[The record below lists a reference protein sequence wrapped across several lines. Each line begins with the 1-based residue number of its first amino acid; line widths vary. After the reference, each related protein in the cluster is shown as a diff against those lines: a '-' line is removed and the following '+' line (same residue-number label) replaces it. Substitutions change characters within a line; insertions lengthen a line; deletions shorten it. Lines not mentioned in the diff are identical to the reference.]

1 MPRFEV
7 ISPFKPSG
15 DQPNAIATLSK
26 GIESGNR
33 FQTLKGI
40 TGSGKSATI
49 AWTIEA
55 LQMPTLVMAPNK
67 SLAAQLAGE
76 LRDFFPKNK
85 VEFFVSY
92 YDYYQPE
99 AYVVSSDTF
108 IEKDA
113 SINDEIDRLRHSATT
128 SLLSRTDT
136 IVVASVS
143 AIYGLGSPESYQQGM
158 VRIQKGDSIDI
169 RMLLRRLVD
178 LRYVRNDVVLSRGS
192 FRVKGDTLEIQSA
205 IQDSVTRISFF
216 GDEVDA
222 ITKVD
227 LLKGISLEE
236 LDEVAIF
243 PATHY
248 TTTEDVLKRA
258 IKSIRKELDERLRT
272 FQSQEK
278 LLEAQR
284 IEVRTMRDLDMIEHL
299 GYCGGIENY
308 SRHLENR
315 QAGEAPFTLLDYFPK
330 DYLVVIDESHVTVP
344 QLNGQ
349 YAGDKSRKETLVEHG
364 FRLPS
369 ALDNRPLRFEEF
381 INKIPRAIYLSAT
394 PGPYELSHSDQI
406 VEQVIRPTGLLDP
419 VVEVRP
425 TTHQVDDLVEE
436 IRENTGFGFRTL
448 VTTLTKKM
456 SEDLA
461 DYMAD
466 LGLRVRYLHSDIGT
480 VERIELLRD
489 LRRGVYDVLVGINLL
504 REGLDL
510 PEVALVAILDADKE
524 GFLRSETSLIQTIGR
539 AARNSRGKVIMY
551 ADRVTRSMQAAMDET
566 TRRRTIQV
574 LHNEEN
580 GLRPV
585 SIQKEVLDLVEQFGI
600 NVPHDQPKG
609 RGKKQVKI
617 DLGFGSRSVGSSI
630 SEMEVEVSRLEDL
643 MNEAAEAL
651 EFEKAAFIRDE
662 LFSIKALL
670 EDLMT
675 DSLDQKAPPNG

>member
-15 DQPNAIATLSK
+15 DQPNAIATLTK
-26 GIESGNR
+26 GVEGGNR

-128 SLLSRTDT
+128 SLLSRNDT

-143 AIYGLGSPESYQQGM
+143 AIYGLGSPRSYQEGM
-158 VRIQKGDSIDI
+158 IRIQRGDSIDI
-169 RMLLRRLVD
+169 RFLLRHLVD
-178 LRYVRNDVVLSRGS
+178 LRYARNDVVLSRGS
-192 FRVKGDTLEIQSA
+192 FRLKGDTLEIQSA
-205 IQDSVTRISFF
+205 IEDCVTRISFF

-227 LLKGISLEE
+227 LLKGVTLEE
-236 LDEVAIF
+236 LDEIAIF

-248 TTTEDVLKRA
+248 TTTEEVLKRA
-258 IKSIRKELDERLRT
+258 IKSIRKELDERLST
-272 FQSQEK
+272 FQSQQK

-349 YAGDKSRKETLVEHG
+349 FSGDKSRKETLVEHG

-381 INKIPRAIYLSAT
+381 INKIPRAIFLSAT
-394 PGPYELSHSDQI
+394 PSPYELSHSDQI

-419 VVEVRP
+419 LVEVRP

-436 IRENTGFGFRTL
+436 IRENTGYGFRTL

-466 LGLRVRYLHSDIGT
+466 LGLKVRYLHSDIGT

-489 LRRGVYDVLVGINLL
+489 LRKGLYDVLVGINLL

-566 TRRRTIQV
+566 SRRRAIQV
-574 LHNEEN
+574 LHNEQN
-580 GLRPV
+580 DLKPV
-585 SIQKEVLDLVEQFGI
+585 SIQKEVLNLVEQFGI
-600 NVPHDQPKG
+600 NVSHDQPKN
-609 RGKKQVKI
+609 RGKKQARV
-617 DLGFGSRSVGSSI
+617 DLDFGTRNIGSSI
-630 SEMEVEVSRLEDL
+630 AEMREEVSRLEGL

-662 LFSIKALL
+662 LFSLKALL
-670 EDLMT
+670 EDLVT
-675 DSLDQKAPPNG
+675 DSLDQKAPQNG